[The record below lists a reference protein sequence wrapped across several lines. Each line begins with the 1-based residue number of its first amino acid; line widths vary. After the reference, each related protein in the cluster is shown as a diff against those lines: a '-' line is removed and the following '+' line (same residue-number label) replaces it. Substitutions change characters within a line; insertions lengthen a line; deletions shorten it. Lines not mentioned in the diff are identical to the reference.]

1 MLLIPCPWC
10 GPRDVTE
17 FIYAGDAA
25 HQRPAD
31 PAAMKDADWNDFV
44 FIRGNPRGRHVE
56 WWQHSAGCRRYL
68 RLTRDTRTHEIFD
81 SAPPHGPGP
90 SA

>member
-17 FIYAGDAA
+17 FTYAGDAA
-25 HQRPAD
+25 HRRPAD
-31 PAAMKDADWNDFV
+31 PAATTDTDWNDFV
-44 FIRGNPRGRHVE
+44 FVRRNPRGRHVE

-68 RLTRDTRTHEIFD
+68 EVTRDTRTHEIFG
-81 SAPPHGPGP
+81 SAPPHGPAP
-90 SA
+90 SP